1 MSGVLLCSVLA
12 VGGVVAGGEL
22 RSRRRM
28 LTNDSRF
35 NATVLG
41 SKDADKEGAADADN
55 GKEEEE
61 EAASE

>member
-1 MSGVLLCSVLA
+1 MRVRRVGTCAWKTVLTTTFS
-12 VGGVVAGGEL
+12 
-22 RSRRRM
+22 
-28 LTNDSRF
+28 F